1 MKKEYWLERWERE
14 DTGFHQDE
22 INPYLREYW
31 HELHLAKNSEVFVP
45 MSGKS
50 RDMLWLRDQGSSV
63 LGVELSAHA
72 AEAFFLESGQT
83 PQHTPGEPFDRSEA
97 NGITILCG
105 DFFNVTKDDLRN
117 VSGVYDR
124 GSLIALPPEMRR
136 RYANHLMNC
145 LPQGTQILLLTFDY
159 PQDEM
164 EGPPFAVS
172 QDEVE
177 ALYHEHAKISL
188 LARVDVLV
196 KNPRFQQRGLTRLH
210 ESVFLL
216 KTQHLS

>member
-14 DTGFHQDE
+14 DTAFHQDE
-22 INPYLREYW
+22 VNPYLRGYW

-45 MSGKS
+45 LCGKS

-63 LGVELSAHA
+63 LGVELSAQA
-72 AEAFFLESGQT
+72 AEAFFLETGQA
-83 PQHTPGEPFDRSEA
+83 PQHSPGERFDRWEA

-105 DFFNVTKDDLRN
+105 DFFNLTKDDLRN

-159 PQDEM
+159 PQPEM
-164 EGPPFAVS
+164 AGPPFAVS

-188 LARVDVLV
+188 LERVDVLA

>member
-14 DTGFHQDE
+14 DTAFHQDE

-45 MSGKS
+45 LCGKS

-63 LGVELSAHA
+63 LGVELSAQA
-72 AEAFFLESGQT
+72 VEAFFLETGQT
-83 PQHTPGEPFDRSEA
+83 PQHSSGERFDRWEA

-117 VSGVYDR
+117 ASAVYDR
-124 GSLIALPPEMRR
+124 GSLVALPPEMRR
-136 RYANHLMNC
+136 RYADHLMNC

-159 PQDEM
+159 PQQEM

-188 LARVDVLV
+188 LARVDVLA

-216 KTQHLS
+216 KTQHPS